1 MDRKEFIEQVR
12 RGSAKFRV
20 DEIKI
25 SFPNVEVLG
34 SGVLE
39 VLEHRFRLYV
49 RLPNGAIPPE
59 MPRGVVSQ
67 KEFGTLQGII
77 DHDLS
82 FEAKNVPPHHQ
93 HSGHNGRSRLRYNL
107 DAIELSPVGSD
118 NQTYEEIRRSLER
131 LESSEATQETTS
143 EAEPSQQQHAS
154 SVTFSGLLRGFKL
167 IARNAGTTIVE
178 RNDFLGERES
188 RRNDTQCGDLS
199 GDWEYGLVERG
210 EDVEFHLQLK
220 SGRKSA
226 DASQDLAVL
235 DAFLKAIA
243 FIHGQ
248 HAWPFTLQFRTDH
261 KLITDQVRPPKV
273 AKRSPHQPF
282 NERIWFNAVVGNLQ
296 WDFGLALQKAYA
308 FFRQD
313 NQLTAEVSEL
323 LFLCR
328 EAAGGDAHTTIS
340 NIALCSL
347 LDSAV
352 NLVFEEKIERRQT
365 EGVSAF
371 NDARSKLLAFI
382 AENSAKIGPV
392 SEEAWRRFQAIITNS
407 ELYAAREK
415 FRSVGEHLGFKWE
428 GDWQEIFKFWA
439 KWRSR
444 LIHRGSGR
452 DDDEESV
459 ATHFNIG
466 SRVIGAIHMLVLK
479 LMGYEGV
486 MVSSTFE
493 DAVRKI

>member
-1 MDRKEFIEQVR
+1 MIFWV
-12 RGSAKFRV
+12 SANQN
-20 DEIKI
+20 ETIL
-25 SFPNVEVLG
+25 SA
-34 SGVLE
+34 
-39 VLEHRFRLYV
+39 
-49 RLPNGAIPPE
+49 AI
-59 MPRGVVSQ
+59 
-67 KEFGTLQGII
+67 
-77 DHDLS
+77 
-82 FEAKNVPPHHQ
+82 
-93 HSGHNGRSRLRYNL
+93 
-107 DAIELSPVGSD
+107 
-118 NQTYEEIRRSLER
+118 
-131 LESSEATQETTS
+131 
-143 EAEPSQQQHAS
+143 
-154 SVTFSGLLRGFKL
+154 
-167 IARNAGTTIVE
+167 
-178 RNDFLGERES
+178 
-188 RRNDTQCGDLS
+188 LS
-199 GDWEYGLVERG
+199 GDWEYGMIERG

-235 DAFLKAIA
+235 DAFLKVIA

-248 HAWPFTLQFRTDH
+248 HAWPFTLQFRRDH

-313 NQLTAEVSEL
+313 NQLTVEVSEL

-328 EAAGGDAHTTIS
+328 EAAGGDAHMTIS

-352 NLVFEEKIERRQT
+352 NLVFEEKIEREQT

-382 AENSAKIGPV
+382 AENSAKTGRV
-392 SEEAWRRFQAIITNS
+392 SEAAWRRFQAIVTNS
-407 ELYAAREK
+407 EFYAAREK

-428 GDWQEIFKFWA
+428 GDWQEVFKFWA

-444 LIHRGSGR
+444 LIHRGSSR

-459 ATHFNIG
+459 ATNFNIG
-466 SRVIGAIHMLVLK
+466 SRVIGAIDMLVLK
-479 LMGYEGV
+479 LMGYEGA

-493 DAVRKI
+493 DAIRKI

>member
-1 MDRKEFIEQVR
+1 MDRKEFIEHIR
-12 RGSAKFRV
+12 RGSGKFRV

-25 SFPNVEVLG
+25 SFPNVEVHG

-59 MPRGVVSQ
+59 MPREVVSQ
-67 KEFGTLQGII
+67 KEFGALQGII

-93 HSGHNGRSRLRYNL
+93 HSGHNGRSTLRYNL

-131 LESSEATQETTS
+131 LESSGASQETTS

-178 RNDFLGERES
+178 RNDFLGERKS

-199 GDWEYGLVERG
+199 GDWEYGLIERG
-210 EDVEFHLQLK
+210 EDVEFHLRSK
-220 SGRKSA
+220 SGCKSP
-226 DASQDLAVL
+226 DANQDLQSL
-235 DAFLKAIA
+235 HAFLGALA

-248 HAWPFTLQFRTDH
+248 HAWPFTLEFRRDG
-261 KLITDQVRPPKV
+261 KLITDRVRAPKI

-282 NERIWFNAVVGNLQ
+282 NERIWFNAVAGNFE
-296 WDFGLALQKAYA
+296 WDFGMALQKAYA
-308 FFRQD
+308 FFSQE
-313 NQLTAEVSEL
+313 NQLTAEVSTL

-328 EAAGGDAHTTIS
+328 EAAGGDAHGTIS

-352 NLVFEEKIERRQT
+352 NLVFEQKVEHQQT
-365 EGVSAF
+365 EAVKAF
-371 NDARSKLLAFI
+371 DDARSKLLAFI
-382 AENSAKIGPV
+382 AENIENVGRAAEK
-392 SEEAWRRFQAIITNS
+392 AWRRFQTIATNS
-407 ELYAAREK
+407 EFYAAREK

-428 GDWQEIFKFWA
+428 GDWQEIFRFWG
-439 KWRSR
+439 KWRPR
-444 LIHRGSGR
+444 LVHRGTGG
-452 DDDEESV
+452 DDDSEPA

-493 DAVRKI
+493 DQVRKI